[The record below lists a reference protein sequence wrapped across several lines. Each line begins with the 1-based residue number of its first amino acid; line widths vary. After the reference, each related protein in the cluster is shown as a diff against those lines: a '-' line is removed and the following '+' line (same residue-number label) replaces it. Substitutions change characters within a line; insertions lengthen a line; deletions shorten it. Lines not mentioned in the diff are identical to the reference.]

1 MGGKGMRATLGVTR
15 NLQKAINKRL
25 NRNRK
30 TMVQVRHSG
39 RSRVSVY
46 SGARFGQA
54 DGAVELEL
62 REVRSI

>member
-30 TMVQVRHSG
+30 TMVEVQHS
-39 RSRVSVY
+39 SRASGVY
-46 SGARFGQA
+46 SEARFGQP